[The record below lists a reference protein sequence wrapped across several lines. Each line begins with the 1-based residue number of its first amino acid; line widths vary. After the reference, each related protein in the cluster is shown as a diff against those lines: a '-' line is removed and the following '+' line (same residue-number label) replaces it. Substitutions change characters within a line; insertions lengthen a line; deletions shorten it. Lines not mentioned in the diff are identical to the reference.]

1 MKVNILVVARIK
13 GGIDMASNS
22 NRDRTNPDREIELIE
37 EVIKRHEGDGCNINI
52 NITYNINMG
61 NKEIHIEQRAEGGG
75 QINRHVGTNAN
86 QGGQNANDRSQT
98 RNDQSNFAD
107 GNGRSGIAGNDNDEA
122 GGQQGIKVRDS
133 IVKKSVIDSSSEQNE
148 SSVPPDEEADN

>member
-1 MKVNILVVARIK
+1 MT
-13 GGIDMASNS
+13 S
-22 NRDRTNPDREIELIE
+22 NRKKDKKMSDHHDEIVEDE
-37 EVIKRHEGDGCNINI
+37 PQDHECDGCNITI
-52 NITYNINMG
+52 NISYTINIG

-75 QINRHVGTNAN
+75 QINKHVGTNAN
-86 QGGQNANDRSQT
+86 QGGQNAIDHSES

-133 IVKKSVIDSSSEQNE
+133 ILKKSIVESSSEQGE
-148 SSVPPDEEADN
+148 SVIPPDEEAVEGNN